1 MAEFRSDHLHLRSTD
16 PEGAARFYTEMLG
29 AKRTG
34 EMMSGNALRVTL
46 NLGGLNVF
54 LEEVPP
60 GTPSTPKPPFL
71 GVEHV
76 GLAVTGFDAAV
87 AELKAKGVVFVKEPS
102 SPRPGVKIAFIQ
114 APDGVQIEILER
126 AAE

>member
-34 EMMSGNALRVTL
+34 ELMSGNALRVML
-46 NLGGLNVF
+46 NLGGLNLF

-71 GVEHV
+71 GIEHV

-126 AAE
+126 TAE

>member
-87 AELKAKGVVFVKEPS
+87 AELKAKGVVFLKEPS

>member
-16 PEGAARFYTEMLG
+16 PEGAARFYSDMLG

-34 EMMSGNALRVTL
+34 EMMNGGALRVML
-46 NLGGLNVF
+46 NLGGLNLF

-60 GTPSTPKPPFL
+60 GTPTTPKPPFV
-71 GVEHV
+71 GIEHI
-76 GLAVTGFDAAV
+76 GLAVTGFDAIV
-87 AELKAKGVVFVKEPS
+87 AELRANGVVFVKEPS

-114 APDGVQIEILER
+114 APDGVHIEILER
-126 AAE
+126 AAA